1 MNPAADTA
9 GAQPADALIAAAR
22 SRLADVG
29 IDTPGTD
36 ARLLLA
42 HVLGITHKELSL
54 KLLRGFEV
62 PADQVTDFEDCLAR
76 RAAREPLQHI
86 TGSTGFRHLAL
97 RLGPG
102 VFIPRPESELLIDPA
117 IAHAAALRSG
127 DEHTGNGRAR
137 VIRILDMCTG
147 TGALA
152 LAAATEIPGSEVHAV
167 ELSAEACR
175 WAERNIAATAEAV
188 AAAGSTV
195 TLHSGDVTDVV
206 PGLGPFDIVV
216 TNPPYVPETN
226 QPDIPEVTG
235 YDPAIALYGGGADGM
250 ETPAQIIALAA
261 EALRSGGLLVIEH
274 DETQATAIQQA
285 CAAAG
290 LSGAATHTDYTGRD
304 RFTTAERLEGP

>member
-1 MNPAADTA
+1 MNPAADSA

-22 SRLADVG
+22 TRLAEAG

-42 HVLGITHKELSL
+42 HVLGLSHKELSL
-54 KLLRGFEV
+54 RLLRGFEV

-102 VFIPRPESELLIDPA
+102 VFIPRPETELLIDPA
-117 IAHAAALRSG
+117 IAHAAALRCG
-127 DEHTGNGRAR
+127 DEHTGNGQAR

-175 WAERNIAATAEAV
+175 WAEHNIAAMADAV
-188 AAAGSTV
+188 AAASSTI
-195 TLHSGDVTDVV
+195 TLHAGDVAEVV
-206 PGLGPFDIVV
+206 PELGPFDIVV
-216 TNPPYVPETN
+216 TNPPYVPEAT

-235 YDPAIALYGGGADGM
+235 YDPAIALYGGGSDGM
-250 ETPAQIIALAA
+250 ETPARIIALAA
-261 EALRSGGLLVIEH
+261 EALRPGGLLVLEH
-274 DETQATAIQQA
+274 DETQAAAVKQA

-304 RFTTAERLEGP
+304 RFTTAECLERP

>member
-22 SRLADVG
+22 TRLADAG

-42 HVLGITHKELSL
+42 HVLGLSHKELSL

-62 PADQVTDFEDCLAR
+62 PADEVSRFDDCLAR
-76 RAAREPLQHI
+76 RAGREPLQHI
-86 TGSTGFRHLAL
+86 TGTTGFRHLDL

-102 VFIPRPESELLIDPA
+102 VFIPRPETELLIDPA
-117 IAHAAALRSG
+117 IAHAAALRSD

-195 TLHSGDVTDVV
+195 TLHAGDVAKVV
-206 PGLGPFDIVV
+206 PTLGPFDIVV
-216 TNPPYVPETN
+216 TNPPYVPEAN

-250 ETPAQIIALAA
+250 QAPARIIALAA
-261 EALRSGGLLVIEH
+261 EALRAGGLLVIEH
-274 DETQATAIQQA
+274 DETQAAAIQQA